1 MQSDLIRIHAAENI
15 QEIFQDI
22 SHLSVNK
29 KCTKLGEILCDTN
42 ETLHFYSH
50 KIKEQKKQIRKLKEE
65 CQQKI
70 NSVRGF
76 WQDKIFNEHSRA
88 GKVVK
93 KASIMNRCR

>member
-50 KIKEQKKQIRKLKEE
+50 KIKEQKKTNKEIE
-65 CQQKI
+65 GGV
-70 NSVRGF
+70 SAE
-76 WQDKIFNEHSRA
+76 D
-88 GKVVK
+88 
-93 KASIMNRCR
+93 